1 LTDLEKDFPED
12 QDVLTAL
19 IRAHNG
25 LGGQEAAIRYADR
38 LVNIQGSGGS
48 QVDLDNLHA
57 TLQMYE
63 QVVDDYS
70 QDYEDV
76 WQRNLS
82 ALASL
87 ANRPLEEMQEQE
99 EESLLF
105 GELPDL
111 EEDTVPIIGVGGI
124 DPVVAV
130 QEDEESIILEEMEEE
145 MEPPPEDEDA
155 DELPIAPILAAPL
168 PVASEPARDAGGAS
182 GSDSSRSDGSP
193 DRPSSEPKPTLPTGS
208 PLPSPRSDPNENF
221 ANAPLPLCHR
231 RRRQPGYPTR
241 RPQSRM
247 GSRAPTQVR

>member
-1 LTDLEKDFPED
+1 M
-12 QDVLTAL
+12 
-19 IRAHNG
+19 
-25 LGGQEAAIRYADR
+25 
-38 LVNIQGSGGS
+38 NIQGSGGS
-48 QVDLDNLHA
+48 QDDLDNLHA

-82 ALASL
+82 TLASL

-130 QEDEESIILEEMEEE
+130 QEDEESMILEEMEEE
-145 MEPPPEDEDA
+145 IEPPPEDEDE

-168 PVASEPARDAGGAS
+168 PAAPEPARDGG
-182 GSDSSRSDGSP
+182 GGIRWRLVTIGP
-193 DRPSSEPKPTLPTGS
+193 
-208 PLPSPRSDPNENF
+208 PRSAVIRESTRSHVADRVSAADTALRSEREPRERPPFRF
-221 ANAPLPLCHR
+221 AADLAWR
-231 RRRQPGYPTR
+231 RAT
-241 RPQSRM
+241 
-247 GSRAPTQVR
+247 